1 MKVLAR
7 KYQRLFIIMLKLLF
21 RRFLSSRALLRI
33 LHDIVLR
40 LLTHTRQSRGQVDM
54 TLVALTSDYLYL
66 LMHIIENGKEL
77 KIYSK
82 FVKELSK
89 EK

>member
-1 MKVLAR
+1 MKVLVR
-7 KYQRLFIIMLKLLF
+7 KYQRLFIIMLELLF

-40 LLTHTRQSRGQVDM
+40 LLTHTRQLRGQVDM

-66 LMHIIENGKEL
+66 LMYIIENGKEL
-77 KIYSK
+77 KIY
-82 FVKELSK
+82 
-89 EK
+89 